1 MGKLS
6 IKFKSFF
13 LPSNHI
19 ANCIALDLNTIIIFL
34 RVFHLYRAASML
46 GVMPLTFFIDF
57 FFGMCISVIQWAV
70 FVDVAWSG
78 WF

>member
-1 MGKLS
+1 MGKFS
-6 IKFKSFF
+6 IKFKRFF
-13 LPSNHI
+13 LPSNDI
-19 ANCIALDLNTIIIFL
+19 ANCIAVDLNTIIIFL

-46 GVMPLTFFIDF
+46 GVVP
-57 FFGMCISVIQWAV
+57 FGMCISVIQWAV